1 MITPKKQLYRAI
13 KYVWNPEWIGE
24 EAFKKEVLCA
34 QQACV
39 SDILMDYSQDLDSPL
54 TESQAKLT
62 VLHIQKYGQTKIEKH
77 IDRCYSKVSIE
88 VLL

>member
-1 MITPKKQLYRAI
+1 MNAKKQLYRAI

-34 QQACV
+34 QRACV
-39 SDILMDYSQDLDSPL
+39 ADIIMDYSQDLASELSDAQL
-54 TESQAKLT
+54 KLT
-62 VLHIQKYGQTKIEKH
+62 TLHISKYGQCKVEKH

>member
-1 MITPKKQLYRAI
+1 MNLQKQKYRAI

-24 EAFKKEVLCA
+24 DAFKNEVAAA
-34 QQACV
+34 QRACIA
-39 SDILMDYSQDLDSPL
+39 DILMDYSQDLDTQLSDAQL
-54 TESQAKLT
+54 KLT
-62 VLHIQKYGQTKIEKH
+62 TLHIQKYGQCKVEKH

>member
-1 MITPKKQLYRAI
+1 MNTTKQNYRAI

-24 EAFKKEVLCA
+24 EAFKNEVLAA
-34 QQACV
+34 QRACV
-39 SDILMDYSQDLDSPL
+39 ADIIMDYSQDLGCEMSDAQL
-54 TESQAKLT
+54 KLT
-62 VLHIQKYGQTKIEKH
+62 TLHIQKYGQCKVEKH

>member
-1 MITPKKQLYRAI
+1 MNQPKQTYRAI

-39 SDILMDYSQDLDSPL
+39 ADIIVDYSQDLNYELSDAQL
-54 TESQAKLT
+54 KLT
-62 VLHIQKYGQTKIEKH
+62 TLHIQKYGQCKVEKH
-77 IDRCYSKVSIE
+77 IDRCYSKVSII
-88 VLL
+88 VQL

>member
-1 MITPKKQLYRAI
+1 MNQQKQLYRAI

-24 EAFKKEVLCA
+24 EAFNKEVLAA
-34 QQACV
+34 QRACV
-39 SDILMDYSQDLDSPL
+39 ADIIMDYSQDIDRQLSDGEL
-54 TESQAKLT
+54 KLT
-62 VLHIQKYGQTKIEKH
+62 TLHIQKYGQCKVVKH

>member
-1 MITPKKQLYRAI
+1 MNPTKQKYRAI
-13 KYVWNPEWIGE
+13 KYVWKAEWIGE

-39 SDILMDYSQDLDSPL
+39 SDILTDYSQDQSATLS
-54 TESQAKLT
+54 EAQIKLT
-62 VLHIQKYGQTKIEKH
+62 VMHIQKYGQCKVENVG
-77 IDRCYSKVSIE
+77 DRCYVKVSIE

>member
-1 MITPKKQLYRAI
+1 MNPTKQKYRAI

-24 EAFKKEVLCA
+24 EAFKNEVLAA
-34 QQACV
+34 QRACV
-39 SDILMDYSQDLDSPL
+39 ADIIMDYSQDLNAELSDAQL
-54 TESQAKLT
+54 KLT
-62 VLHIQKYGQTKIEKH
+62 TLHIQKYGQCKVEKH